1 MICSFILLMELAD
14 LKSLKPGIDQL
25 IMLVNQA
32 LEAGRIDILDW
43 IMSEGGLRATH
54 LTWKWILY
62 SAIRGEHI
70 SSLEWVMTKG
80 VTPEMVRSYFSNID
94 MTFTVDEHNI
104 CPQLPNM
111 LETYQWILN
120 VTGSITNGIASTWI
134 IHNVERNNLPVL
146 QWLYKRG
153 PQWFGP
159 ERLESHVICRLLK
172 QTRPDIIEWLLS
184 VHVITVKQVMHE
196 LRFNAVCSSSVKL
209 MDWGIKRGLITQEMY
224 YNILLC
230 AVHSTNLDI
239 VKWME
244 QCGYIYRDDVL
255 KLIPMVLKMVGGYR
269 IHDEERLFEIF
280 LILTGSAGIGYRHH
294 YASSI
299 VKDDDPWPSGTLR
312 RPCPGASNALGYLK
326 HMQRHMGMTIDHCVK
341 EDLLYTAI
349 QNNRHQIA
357 IWLLENGYPSLDL
370 KMVTLT
376 VSPSED
382 IIKLLCNNG
391 ADRNFFSESRH
402 RKNGRVA
409 KSYFKRERHGIW
421 HKIESNFLKGRSV
434 GFKSYLI
441 NQSNVSI

>member
-1 MICSFILLMELAD
+1 MELAD
-14 LKSLKPGIDQL
+14 LKSHKPGIDQL
-25 IMLVNQA
+25 IMSVNQA
-32 LEAGRIDILDW
+32 LEAGRIDILDG
-43 IMSEGGLRATH
+43 IMGEGEGRLRTTH

-80 VTPEMVRSYFSNID
+80 VTPDMVRSYFSNINK
-94 MTFTVDEHNI
+94 TFTVDEHI
-104 CPQLPNM
+104 IRPQLPNM
-111 LETYQWILN
+111 LETYQWILK
-120 VTGSITNGIASTWI
+120 VTGSITKGIASTWI

-146 QWLYKRG
+146 QWLYNHE

-159 ERLESHVICRLLK
+159 PESHHSHVICGLLK
-172 QTRPDIIEWLLS
+172 QTSPDIIEWLLS
-184 VHVITVKQVMHE
+184 VHVITVNQVMHE
-196 LRFNAVCSSSVKL
+196 LRFNAACSSSVKL
-209 MDWGIKRGLITQEMY
+209 MDWGIKRGLITQELY
-224 YNILLC
+224 YNILLG
-230 AVHSTNLDI
+230 AVHSTNLEI

-255 KLIPMVLKMVGGYR
+255 KLIPMVLKMVDGYR

-280 LILTGSAGIGYRHH
+280 LILTGSAGIGYRRH

-299 VKDDDPWPSGTLR
+299 VKDDDDPWPSGTLC
-312 RPCPGASNALGYLK
+312 RPSSHWTGASNALIYLK
-326 HMQRHMGMTIDHCVK
+326 HMHQHMGMTIDHCVK
-341 EDLLYTAI
+341 EELLYTAI

-370 KMVTLT
+370 KLVTLT

-391 ADRNFFSESRH
+391 ADRKFFSESRH

-409 KSYFKRERHGIW
+409 KSYLKRESHGIW
-421 HKIESNFLKGRSV
+421 HKIEQL
-434 GFKSYLI
+434 FKR
-441 NQSNVSI
+441 